1 MLKIGS
7 QFVQICPKLSKKPKW
22 DKNVTTWFKLV
33 QNGLGRSNLVKNGL
47 NESRIIRIY
56 MHSVVFKYNQPYML
70 FSNAS
75 TIEKQC
81 YLGTSQQHNNQ
92 LKQITGG
99 SCQVDRGITEGRM
112 PGEYA
117 GHNWKA
123 GSGITLCAAHNRLQ
137 KWGNFLFSQI
147 SYCGLILCFAKP
159 CFKSAIFIWF
169 FAELCDLNNTPLL

>member
-1 MLKIGS
+1 MSHEKNL
-7 QFVQICPKLSKKPKW
+7 FVTHFTTYSTVFFFTYSAYLLQGGHSDLH
-22 DKNVTTWFKLV
+22 NVTL
-33 QNGLGRSNLVKNGL
+33 LCDHH
-47 NESRIIRIY
+47 IY
-56 MHSVVFKYNQPYML
+56 MHSLFFKYNQPYMML
-70 FSNAS
+70 SNAS

-117 GHNWKA
+117 GHHWKA

-147 SYCGLILCFAKP
+147 SYCGLILCFTKP
-159 CFKSAIFIWF
+159 CFKSAIFI
-169 FAELCDLNNTPLL
+169 